1 MDLTNATTSE
11 KIVDKLRDFEPIPG
25 FKVSS
30 VSWQINEHASHEY
43 LEQKYF
49 IDIKSEFRTTPFHLV
64 ISLDFEA
71 LVQSGDVSIQSTTT
85 AMHIQSTITAMHHLL
100 EEYCIS
106 IRDTWLS
113 NTVK

>member
-1 MDLTNATTSE
+1 MDSTPTFTTPE

-30 VSWQINEHASHEY
+30 VTWQINEHSNHEY

-49 IDIKSEFRTTPFHLV
+49 IDISSTFRTTPFHLA

-71 LVQSGDVSIQSTTT
+71 LVRSGNVGVQS
-85 AMHIQSTITAMHHLL
+85 AITAMKHLL
-100 EEYCIS
+100 EEHCIS
-106 IRDTWLS
+106 IRDAIDS